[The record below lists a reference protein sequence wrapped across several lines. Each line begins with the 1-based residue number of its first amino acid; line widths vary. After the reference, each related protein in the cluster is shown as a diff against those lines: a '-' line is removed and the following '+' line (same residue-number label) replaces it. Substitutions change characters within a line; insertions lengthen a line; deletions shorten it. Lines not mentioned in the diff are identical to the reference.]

1 MIKRT
6 LLAYKQP
13 NHGWRERSF
22 KSEREGWAFILT
34 LDADVDVRWL
44 DTPSEGY
51 AHALYLLRLAE
62 AGT

>member
-1 MIKRT
+1 MIKRV

-13 NHGWRERSF
+13 ELGWRERRF
-22 KSEREGWAFILT
+22 KSEREAWAFIAT

-51 AHALYLLRLAE
+51 GHALHLLRLAE
-62 AGT
+62 AGM

>member
-13 NHGWRERSF
+13 DHSWRERSF
-22 KSEREGWAFILT
+22 KSERECWAFIVT
-34 LDADVDVRWL
+34 LDADVELRWI

-51 AHALYLLRLAE
+51 GHALHLLRLAE
-62 AGT
+62 AET